1 MLEHLVSEASPLW
14 AVAVLF
20 LFTTSNSTS
29 PLGALLGL
37 LLAARPPALAAA
49 WAQLQDS
56 ASPLT
61 ILGRAVN
68 DISRYSHNV
77 RRPRRPLDS
86 RDLL

>member
-68 DISRYSHNV
+68 DMSRYSHNV
-77 RRPRRPLDS
+77 RRPLDLDS

>member
-1 MLEHLVSEASPLW
+1 MLEYLVSEASPVW

-68 DISRYSHNV
+68 EISQYYHNV
-77 RRPRRPLDS
+77 KRPLDS

>member
-1 MLEHLVSEASPLW
+1 MLEYLLSEASPVW

-29 PLGALLGL
+29 PLGLLLGL

-68 DISRYSHNV
+68 EVSRYSHNV
-77 RRPRRPLDS
+77 RRPLES

>member
-20 LFTTSNSTS
+20 LFTTANSTS

-77 RRPRRPLDS
+77 RRPLDS